1 MAVGGR
7 SYAALRHTA
16 KPSVNCM
23 KSISIFLQAIL
34 SILGLATIGAFLA
47 NPNIYASGLLLFG
60 LGVTAILWWVAI
72 NLYRHAKP
80 TDYLP
85 KLAIYSGA
93 LLSSV
98 SLFNL
103 IAAYSG
109 QHINLS
115 LIQVVAGCVGGVL
128 IIRVGIKNQTLNKK
142 VVRDSGAVAP
152 PPHT

>member
-1 MAVGGR
+1 
-7 SYAALRHTA
+7 
-16 KPSVNCM
+16 M
-23 KSISIFLQAIL
+23 KTISIFIQVIL

-47 NPNIYASGLLLFG
+47 NPSIYTSGFLLFG

-85 KLAIYSGA
+85 KVAIYSGA

-103 IAAYSG
+103 LAAYFG
-109 QHINLS
+109 QQTNLS
-115 LIQVVAGCVGGVL
+115 LIQVIAGCIGGVL
-128 IIRVGIKNQTLNKK
+128 IIRVGIKHQTLNKK